1 MHRCALPTTIIGVDL
16 FTDLFVDLGP
26 FGLLLLGS
34 VVIFA
39 IVNVQRERKRQ
50 DRIAQWAAEH
60 CWSITKKPA
69 VSWARQLPD
78 RNGTVR
84 LLVCAP
90 IGGFTVGVAEYTY
103 TTSSGSD
110 SSSTTTRHLLV
121 TTIRLPDRYSAI
133 AVVRRGVLSQL
144 GREMLGDTAFAT
156 GNAGF
161 DERFRI
167 DTRHPDLARALV
179 GPALIAEHLAEHIP
193 TWSLA
198 DHDLL
203 TWQKG
208 KIRDPEQI
216 PALVE
221 PLMRVAQLLPPMPR

>member
-1 MHRCALPTTIIGVDL
+1 MDLDL
-16 FTDLFVDLGP
+16 FGP
-26 FGLLLLGS
+26 FGLLLLGAAL
-34 VVIFA
+34 IFA
-39 IVNVQRERKRQ
+39 IVDVQRKRKRH

-69 VSWARQLPD
+69 VSWAGQLPG
-78 RNGTVR
+78 RNGRVR
-84 LLVCAP
+84 LLVCAS
-90 IGGFTVGVAEYTY
+90 IGGLTVGVAEYTY
-103 TTSSGSD
+103 TTSSGSSGP
-110 SSSTTTRHLLV
+110 SSNTTKNLLV
-121 TTIRLPDRYSAI
+121 TTIRLPHRYSAI

-144 GREMLGDTAFAT
+144 GRAMLGDTAFAT
-156 GNAGF
+156 GDAEF
-161 DERFRI
+161 DDRFRI

-203 TWQKG
+203 TWQDG
-208 KIRDPEQI
+208 KIGDPEQI